1 MAVIYL
7 SHPRHGVKVATMEL
21 EAQADEASGWVRID
35 DPPSQEPSDEAPAP
49 VNMMAPAADHG
60 SMSDEA
66 PRRRGRP
73 RTVKDD

>member
-1 MAVIYL
+1 MTVIYL

-21 EAQADEASGWVRID
+21 EAQADEANGWVRID
-35 DPPSQEPSDEAPAP
+35 EPSSEPADEAPA
-49 VNMMAPAADHG
+49 VNMMARDLDG
-60 SMSDEA
+60 DTMVSEA